1 MAKDM
6 QKETSGF
13 YPKAINKV
21 GVRNM
26 MIPLT
31 IARMN
36 GQTPLVTIAEVS
48 SYCDLNESV
57 KGIHMSR
64 ISRTINEVL
73 AKNSSF
79 GGLQTFVQ
87 ELRDNQGSTNAY
99 IKAKFPFIYES
110 NAPVSGTK
118 SLEPV
123 NVILEST
130 IDSAGGI
137 RNYVTVETTEM
148 SLCPCSKEMSLLENN
163 LTLDELHAIQN
174 KLPPESPL
182 YKKVMMAGFGAHNQK
197 SRISITVQTYTD
209 EDRWLW
215 IEDLVSVARQAASCP
230 TWSTLKRPDEKYVTE
245 VSYLG
250 GYFDEDTKQFCAVDG
265 TGPKFVEDIVRDAAK
280 HLDWYLDKK
289 IIDYV
294 VVCNNEESI
303 HSGDIL
309 ATAVLTA
316 GRDLR

>member
-31 IARMN
+31 IARKS
-36 GQTPLVTIAEVS
+36 GHAPLVTIAEVS

-64 ISRTINEVL
+64 ISRTINDVL
-73 AKNSSF
+73 TKNSSF
-79 GGLQTFVQ
+79 GGLQDFVQ
-87 ELRDNQGSTNAY
+87 ELRDTQGATNAY

-110 NAPVSGTK
+110 SAPVSGTK
-118 SLEPV
+118 SFEPLDV
-123 NVILEST
+123 VLEST
-130 IDSAGGI
+130 INSMGDI

-148 SLCPCSKEMSLLENN
+148 SLCPCSKEMSMLVNN
-163 LTLDELHAIQN
+163 LTTDELHLLQAGLDKN
-174 KLPPESPL
+174 SPL

-197 SRISITVQTYTD
+197 SKIRITVQTHTD
-209 EDRWLW
+209 SDRWMW
-215 IEDLVSVARQAASCP
+215 IEDLVQVAGRAASCP
-230 TWSTLKRPDEKYVTE
+230 TWATLKRPDEKYVTE

-250 GYFDEDTKQFCAVDG
+250 GYFDDYNEFHPVEG
-265 TGPKFVEDIVRDAAK
+265 TGPKFVEDIARDAAK
-280 HLDWYLDKK
+280 HLDYYLDTK
-289 IIDYV
+289 IVDYV
-294 VVCNNEESI
+294 VVVNNEESI

-316 GRDLR
+316 GRDLK